1 MTAFIGRR
9 EFITLFGGAAAAWPL
24 RSQGQETKA
33 ATIGFLGATTSAVG
47 QPWLDAFIQGLRELN
62 WVSGRNYTMQINW
75 AEGRRERAAELAA
88 EYVQRK
94 VDVIVTWAT
103 GPALASKQATSTIPI
118 VFALATDPVGS
129 GLVTSL
135 SRPGGNV
142 TGLSALNIDLIGKR
156 IELFHEI
163 APTFRRLAILG
174 NVGIPDTAA
183 ETRTLAEVARSIGL
197 QVAILE
203 VRRKDDIASA
213 FNDLRD
219 RADALFVVGDPLTF
233 SNRVDIIAAAEA
245 AKLPATYA
253 NRDFVIAGG
262 LMSYG
267 PNFPALFRRTAA
279 LVDKVLRG
287 TKPAEIPVEQPTK
300 IDLVINLK
308 TANALGLDVPPSLLA
323 RADEVIE

>member
-1 MTAFIGRR
+1 
-9 EFITLFGGAAAAWPL
+9 
-24 RSQGQETKA
+24 
-33 ATIGFLGATTSAVG
+33 
-47 QPWLDAFIQGLRELN
+47 
-62 WVSGRNYTMQINW
+62 
-75 AEGRRERAAELAA
+75 
-88 EYVQRK
+88 
-94 VDVIVTWAT
+94 
-103 GPALASKQATSTIPI
+103 
-118 VFALATDPVGS
+118 
-129 GLVTSL
+129 
-135 SRPGGNV
+135 
-142 TGLSALNIDLIGKR
+142 LSALNIDLIGKR
-156 IELFHEI
+156 TELFHEI

-233 SNRVDIIAAAEA
+233 SNRVDIIAAAQA

>member
-1 MTAFIGRR
+1 M
-9 EFITLFGGAAAAWPL
+9 
-24 RSQGQETKA
+24 
-33 ATIGFLGATTSAVG
+33 
-47 QPWLDAFIQGLRELN
+47 
-62 WVSGRNYTMQINW
+62 
-75 AEGRRERAAELAA
+75 
-88 EYVQRK
+88 
-94 VDVIVTWAT
+94 
-103 GPALASKQATSTIPI
+103 
-118 VFALATDPVGS
+118 FALATDPVGS

-174 NVGIPDTAA
+174 NVDIPDTAA
-183 ETRTLAEVARSIGL
+183 ETRALAEVARSIGF

-203 VRRKDDIASA
+203 VRRKEDIASA
-213 FNDLRD
+213 FSELRD
-219 RADALFVVGDPLTF
+219 QADALFVVGDPLTF
-233 SNRVDIIAAAEA
+233 SNRVDIIAAAKA

-253 NRDFVIAGG
+253 NRDFVVAGG

-308 TANALGLDVPPSLLA
+308 TANALGLEVPPTLLA

>member
-1 MTAFIGRR
+1 MQPIEAEKAQHEIDKRQAPCFGQRPRR
-9 EFITLFGGAAAAWPL
+9 SNP
-24 RSQGQETKA
+24 
-33 ATIGFLGATTSAVG
+33 
-47 QPWLDAFIQGLRELN
+47 
-62 WVSGRNYTMQINW
+62 
-75 AEGRRERAAELAA
+75 
-88 EYVQRK
+88 
-94 VDVIVTWAT
+94 
-103 GPALASKQATSTIPI
+103 PI

-183 ETRTLAEVARSIGL
+183 ETRALAEVARSIGL

-203 VRRKDDIASA
+203 VRQKDDIVSA
-213 FNDLRD
+213 FSELKD

-233 SNRVDIIAAAEA
+233 SNRVDIIAAAQA

-253 NRDFVIAGG
+253 NRDFVVAGG

-287 TKPAEIPVEQPTK
+287 TKPAEIRVEQPTK

-308 TANALGLDVPPSLLA
+308 TANALGLDVPATLLA